1 MKQQS
6 EGMLLG
12 LLAVS
17 AFGLTLPATRH
28 IVPYFDPVFI
38 GLGRAGLAGIIAA
51 ILLVA
56 SRQPLPS
63 RSQFVQLA
71 VVSLGVVI
79 GFPILS
85 AWSLQ
90 TLPASHGGVV
100 MGILP
105 LLTAIIGALISDER
119 PSWLFW
125 LLSLTGTLLVISYA
139 VLDGAGELLS
149 GDLILL
155 IAIISAA
162 VGYAVGARLSH
173 SIGGWQVICWA
184 LVISLPFIAIP
195 IWHYAPSEF
204 SGLPIDVYLSFL
216 YLALISQL
224 LGFFAWYKALALG
237 GVARVSQIQL
247 LQPFITIIAAALL
260 LGESIDNH
268 TILFV
273 TLVML
278 TVALGKK
285 MPIYRNNNV
294 VSSTSK
300 VN

>member
-1 MKQQS
+1 MKQQT

-28 IVPYFDPVFI
+28 ITPYFDPVFI
-38 GLGRAGLAGIIAA
+38 GLGRAGLAAIIAA
-51 ILLVA
+51 MLLVVT
-56 SRQPLPS
+56 RQSIPS
-63 RSQFVQLA
+63 GSQLIQLA

-85 AWSLQ
+85 AWSMQ

-105 LLTAIIGALISDER
+105 LLTAIIGALVSAER

-125 LLSLTGTLLVISYA
+125 LLSLTGTLLVVTYA
-139 VLDGAGELLS
+139 LLDGAGELL
-149 GDLILL
+149 GADIVLL
-155 IAIISAA
+155 GAIISAA
-162 VGYAVGARLSH
+162 IGYALGAKLSH

-184 LVISLPFIAIP
+184 LVIALPFIAVP
-195 IWHYAPSEF
+195 IYFYLPTKLA
-204 SGLPIDVYLSFL
+204 GLPTDVYLSFV

-224 LGFFAWYKALALG
+224 LGFFAWYKALSLG
-237 GVARVSQIQL
+237 GVARVSQLQL

-260 LGESIDNH
+260 LGESIDNN
-268 TILFV
+268 TLLFA

-278 TVALGKK
+278 TVAIGKK
-285 MPIYRNNNV
+285 MPIYSNTLTPN
-294 VSSTSK
+294 T
-300 VN
+300 